1 MEEISPQ
8 TLTNPPTQTTMPI
21 TSTSKQENIVLTDII
36 SQNVAKDYVVEKDE
50 GEDSDETMSISSM
63 STADYDRDEAEDLV
77 AKIASCHTALAK
89 HYEDING
96 IIPHMTKTQMAMYL
110 GKIPIVPLVKPKA
123 GPVKKTLFSWRYFGG
138 WTRVSSSWGDMEDKL
153 KYLIDH
159 VPTEKLMFAIA
170 IGDLQLNQT
179 SQAKISMK
187 YGFPKTRIQRMM
199 SQDPAHHKGGR
210 QYQVEWQ
217 KKRKVAEKEQTEVAE
232 KVPAK
237 KSKWQPEI
245 PLEVLLQ
252 HPDNEL
258 LDIPLDEDD
267 EDLPDVQ
274 ID

>member
-1 MEEISPQ
+1 
-8 TLTNPPTQTTMPI
+8 
-21 TSTSKQENIVLTDII
+21 
-36 SQNVAKDYVVEKDE
+36 
-50 GEDSDETMSISSM
+50 
-63 STADYDRDEAEDLV
+63 
-77 AKIASCHTALAK
+77 
-89 HYEDING
+89 
-96 IIPHMTKTQMAMYL
+96 
-110 GKIPIVPLVKPKA
+110 
-123 GPVKKTLFSWRYFGG
+123 
-138 WTRVSSSWGDMEDKL
+138 
-153 KYLIDH
+153 
-159 VPTEKLMFAIA
+159 MFPIA

-179 SQAKISMK
+179 SQVKISMK

-199 SQDPAHHKGGR
+199 SQDPAHRKGGH
-210 QYQVEWQ
+210 QYQVEQQ

-237 KSKWQPEI
+237 KSKGQPEI